1 MSFRVDETNDTI
13 VIALQGRLAMHE
25 AVELHGRLI
34 ALQDDARSVE
44 IDVASCD
51 ALPTAVLQSFI
62 AFNRARLA
70 HGREPASVK
79 REDVPLGVR
88 LLHLVGRRSA
98 ERLVL
103 ELLSP
108 RAV

>member
-1 MSFRVDETNDTI
+1 MSFRVDEANDTI
-13 VIALQGRLAMHE
+13 VIALHGRLAMQE
-25 AVELHGRLI
+25 AIELHGRLV
-34 ALQDDARSVE
+34 ALENDARRVE
-44 IDVASCD
+44 IDVSDCE
-51 ALPTAVLQSFI
+51 ALPTAALQSFI

-70 HGREPASVK
+70 RGREPASVK

-103 ELLSP
+103 ELISP
-108 RAV
+108 RAG